1 MAESN
6 FIVIKPIMHSA
17 RIRKP

>member
-6 FIVIKPIMHSA
+6 FIVIKPIMYSA

>member
-1 MAESN
+1 MAEST